1 MHGVNTFSNV
11 RCLKRK
17 DPRRELYRKQRKER
31 GFDNSELWALDET
44 IIRFTLPRLKV
55 FRDYTKS
62 YPVDDNIKNFEDWQ
76 LTIDKMIFGME
87 RYILDASDEQAIEGM
102 NLFFKYFT
110 HLLD

>member
-11 RCLKRK
+11 RCLKFK

-62 YPVDDNIKNFEDWQ
+62 YPV
-76 LTIDKMIFGME
+76 
-87 RYILDASDEQAIEGM
+87 
-102 NLFFKYFT
+102 
-110 HLLD
+110 LLLS

>member
-1 MHGVNTFSNV
+1 MYGVNTFSNV
-11 RCLKRK
+11 RCLKFK
-17 DPRRELYRKQRKER
+17 DPRR
-31 GFDNSELWALDET
+31 ELWALDET